1 MLAVELTHYLSAIA
15 GPWCWATHHCGTLV
29 AGWVSRATGRNPLDK
44 LRHDSAA
51 AWVRAAQDAGGLDRL
66 VSRALRCEPVPAA
79 MAQTGDIVMLP
90 GRITGGAL
98 GICNGATAAVL
109 AEGGAVTFAPM
120 AEALHAWRLREVA

>member
-1 MLAVELTHYLSAIA
+1 MLAVELSHYLATIA
-15 GPWCWATHHCGTLV
+15 GPWCWASHHCGTFV
-29 AGWVSRATGRNPLDK
+29 AGWVQRSTGRNPLAS
-44 LRHDSAA
+44 LQHDSAA

-66 VSRALRCEPVPAA
+66 VSRALRCDPVPAA

-98 GICNGATAAVL
+98 GICNGPTAAVL
-109 AEGGAVTFAPM
+109 MEGGAVGFAPM

>member
-1 MLAVELTHYLSAIA
+1 MLAAELGHYLATIA
-15 GPWCWATHHCGTLV
+15 GPWCWASHHCGTFVSGWVKRSTGRDPLV
-29 AGWVSRATGRNPLDK
+29 ALK
-44 LRHDSAA
+44 HDSAS
-51 AWVRAAQDAGGLDRL
+51 AWVRAACDAGGLDRL

-98 GICNGATAAVL
+98 GICNGSTAAVL
-109 AEGGAVTFAPM
+109 EEGGAVAFVPM